1 MGGDLDLPELLRG
14 AIMHEVRTPTMVDP
28 ESDTGKKTWR
38 KVVSLVQAAFCYGTW
53 AEYLSWQMVVLIQKC
68 GGDFQG

>member
-28 ESDTGKKTWR
+28 ESDTGKKNLEEGCIPCPGGLLLWDLGRVFIMADGSPYSEMWR
-38 KVVSLVQAAFCYGTW
+38 
-53 AEYLSWQMVVLIQKC
+53 
-68 GGDFQG
+68 